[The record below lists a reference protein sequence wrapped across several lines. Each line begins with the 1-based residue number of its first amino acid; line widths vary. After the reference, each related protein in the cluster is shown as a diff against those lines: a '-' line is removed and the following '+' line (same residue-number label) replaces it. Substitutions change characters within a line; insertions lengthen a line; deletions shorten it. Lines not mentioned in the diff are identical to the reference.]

1 MRLKNKKIIV
11 TAAAQ
16 GIGKATALAF
26 ANEGAEVFATD
37 INEKNLK
44 FLNTVNKFFLNY
56 CLLLRQSVLLIQNRQ
71 LKRWVP
77 EIPAT

>member
-26 ANEGAEVFATD
+26 ANEGAEVFATGGMARPVGLGP
-37 INEKNLK
+37 NN
-44 FLNTVNKFFLNY
+44 
-56 CLLLRQSVLLIQNRQ
+56 
-71 LKRWVP
+71 
-77 EIPAT
+77 